1 VKSRT
6 HAQAGEPG
14 IGLIKMSL
22 AGGCAASVN
31 CYRLAESFSAHQIHV
46 IQEELEA
53 IALSVL
59 SRHHELECL
68 GAGFCEGPLD

>member
-1 VKSRT
+1 
-6 HAQAGEPG
+6 
-14 IGLIKMSL
+14 
-22 AGGCAASVN
+22 VN
-31 CYRLAESFSAHQIHV
+31 CCRLAESFSAHQIHV

>member
-22 AGGCAASVN
+22 AGGCAASV
-31 CYRLAESFSAHQIHV
+31 
-46 IQEELEA
+46 
-53 IALSVL
+53 
-59 SRHHELECL
+59 
-68 GAGFCEGPLD
+68 